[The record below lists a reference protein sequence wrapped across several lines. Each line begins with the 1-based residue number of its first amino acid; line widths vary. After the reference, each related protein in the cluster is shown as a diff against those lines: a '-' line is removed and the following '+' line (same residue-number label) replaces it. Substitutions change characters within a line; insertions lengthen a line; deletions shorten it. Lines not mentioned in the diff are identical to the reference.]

1 MQKRT
6 GTRWFSAL
14 VLLVLLMGAVPPLA
28 HAQEGGPDEPIFEQ
42 DEEVY
47 HGTYYVQDRLNA
59 GIRARDMSEE
69 LLTPLAAL
77 EYFVLAAREER
88 FHDAAYALNMN
99 LLPLERQAE
108 QAGTL
113 AEHLYYL
120 LQQHALIDWD
130 SLPDRPDGQIDT
142 SSSQNKNP
150 LVGTPR
156 RNIRLGAITLGGR
169 DVPVR
174 IQRVK
179 VDDQPPVWVFSASTV
194 DNIGPLYDV
203 YEPGT
208 LARYAPEWTKFEIA
222 GGVMLWEWV
231 ALVGLFLISA
241 ALACLVHY
249 TLVNVFRKLS
259 HVWWRGLIDTTATP
273 LATVLGLA
281 VFLALISRLLSL
293 TGPIT
298 RFLDYMVFI
307 LLIAASTWLVMRGIK
322 FVTDYVIEQHVLN
335 ESERNIG
342 RARERATH
350 LFVWRRVILFA
361 ALLGG
366 IALFVDALGIFGDL
380 SMSLLASAGIFT
392 VVFGIAG
399 QRFLGDI
406 IAGMQIA
413 ITQPVRVG
421 DTVEFEGAWG
431 TVERITY
438 TYLTIYTWD
447 ERRVMVPLQYF
458 LSHTVENLTKT
469 SSNTIKPIYLY
480 LDYHTDVGHVRQL
493 FTELLEQ
500 DEDWDQTLPPNVS
513 VTNITDE
520 AMEVRLLC
528 SANTPEK
535 AWTLRFRLTEQMMAH
550 LREFE
555 AGHYMPRQRI
565 VIERSNGRPKA
576 PAARKHAPDEHGA
589 EHTEKHEQSAEER
602 TAGQAGA

>member
-1 MQKRT
+1 MQRRIS
-6 GTRWFSAL
+6 TRWFSAL
-14 VLLVLLMGAVPPLA
+14 VLLALLFGAVPPLA
-28 HAQEGGPDEPIFEQ
+28 QAQEGGPDEPIFEQ
-42 DEEVY
+42 DEDVY

-59 GIRARDMSEE
+59 GLRARDMSEE
-69 LLTPLAAL
+69 LLTPQAAL

-99 LLPLERQAE
+99 LLPLERQSE

-156 RNIRLGAITLGGR
+156 RNIRLGDIALDGR

-179 VDDQPPVWVFSASTV
+179 VGDQPPVWVFSASTV
-194 DNIGPLYDV
+194 ENIEPLYDV
-203 YEPGT
+203 YEPGI

-222 GGVMLWEWV
+222 GGVLLWEWA
-231 ALVGLFLISA
+231 ALLVLFLISA
-241 ALACLVHY
+241 ALAFLVHY
-249 TLVNVFRKLS
+249 VLVNVFRKLS
-259 HVWWRGLIDTTATP
+259 HFWWRGIIDTTATP

-281 VFLALISRLLSL
+281 VFLTLISRLLSL

-298 RFLDYMVFI
+298 RFLDYTVFI
-307 LLIAASTWLVMRGIK
+307 LLIVASTWLVMRGIK
-322 FVTDYVIEQHVLN
+322 FVTDYVVEQHVLN

-350 LFVWRRVILFA
+350 LFVWRRVVLLV

-366 IALFVDALGIFGDL
+366 IALFLDALDIFGDL
-380 SMSLLASAGIFT
+380 SMSLLASAGVFT

-421 DTVEFEGAWG
+421 DTVDFEGAWG

-447 ERRVMVPLQYF
+447 QRRVMVPLQYF

-469 SSNTIKPIYLY
+469 SANLIKPIYLY
-480 LDYHTDVGHVRQL
+480 LDYYTDVEQVRQI

-535 AWTLRFRLTEQMMAH
+535 AWSLRFRLTEQMMARLRGLEADHH
-550 LREFE
+550 L
-555 AGHYMPRQRI
+555 PKQRL
-565 VIERSNGRPKA
+565 VIERSAGRERSTNGRVTGQA
-576 PAARKHAPDEHGA
+576 TEHDRASDGGEA
-589 EHTEKHEQSAEER
+589 E
-602 TAGQAGA
+602 QAGA